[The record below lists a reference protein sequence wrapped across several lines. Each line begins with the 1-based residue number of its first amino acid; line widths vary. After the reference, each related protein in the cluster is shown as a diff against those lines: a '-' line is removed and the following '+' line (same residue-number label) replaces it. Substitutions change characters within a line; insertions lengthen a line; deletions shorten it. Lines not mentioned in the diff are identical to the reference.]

1 MNTPKK
7 ILVCGTDSTFQY
19 LAQQLNV
26 SGYSCKTVTANPL
39 DIELEAF
46 TVKPSAVFVSSVVD
60 QPVKLIENLKK
71 IIPGT
76 VVFVIKSQRDFSPN
90 KSLETIADGIFYQPL
105 DINLICN
112 ELSLRINAG
121 EKTREVPTLYRS
133 KMHNHVSDI
142 LNRLCVTPNYNGYM
156 YLRDAIKMSVSEPVN
171 SRVFST
177 KIYPEIAKEYDVSP
191 ASVERNIRTAIHK
204 GWERAT
210 SSSKTEIFGFFAANR
225 QWQPTNSEFIL
236 IIADM
241 INREEMSFL
250 KVAD

>member
-1 MNTPKK
+1 MNTSKK

-19 LAQQLNV
+19 LAQQLNI

-46 TVKPSAVFVSSVVD
+46 ITKPSAVFIGSGVE

-71 IIPGT
+71 LSPEPA
-76 VVFVIKSQRDFSPN
+76 VFIIKSQRDFSPN
-90 KSLETIADGIFYQPL
+90 KKLETYADGIFYQPL
-105 DINLICN
+105 DINLICS
-112 ELSLRINAG
+112 ELSDRINVI
-121 EKTREVPTLYRS
+121 EKPIKVSALHTT

-156 YLRDAIKMSVSEPVN
+156 YLRDAIKMSMSEPVN
-171 SRVFST
+171 ARVFST
-177 KIYPEIAKEYDVSP
+177 KIYPKIAKEYDVSP
-191 ASVERNIRTAIHK
+191 ASVERNIRTAITK

-210 SSSKTEIFGFFAANR
+210 SSSKTEIFGLFAANR
-225 QWQPTNSEFIL
+225 QWHPTNSEFIL

-241 INREEMSFL
+241 INREKMSFL
-250 KVAD
+250 KIAD